1 MLKWMHC
8 IGVDLESPGDNNSS
22 QSRFYYVTIYGF
34 ILFFINLFCNG
45 MAFTKFIQ
53 RFEDDHQQISSSV
66 RWNAVISAT
75 NLFFMT
81 IGSHL
86 SLIFGAYSTWPYLIQ
101 ILRELEMERF
111 FERKDFHHFRRIY
124 ISGLGFLM
132 TVYCTKHFFKSTIIQ
147 GIIYFSDYSFY
158 NGNYSENYF
167 VVARSTDGRKAF
179 SNVSSIIFSIRL

>member
-1 MLKWMHC
+1 MLNWMHC
-8 IGVDLESPGDNNSS
+8 IGVYLESPGVNNS
-22 QSRFYYVTIYGF
+22 QSRFYVTIYGL

-53 RFEDDHQQISSSV
+53 RFEDDHQISSSV

-111 FERKDFHHFRRIY
+111 FERKNFHHFRRIY

-132 TVYCTKHFFKSTIIQ
+132 TVYCTKHF
-147 GIIYFSDYSFY
+147 
-158 NGNYSENYF
+158 
-167 VVARSTDGRKAF
+167 
-179 SNVSSIIFSIRL
+179 L